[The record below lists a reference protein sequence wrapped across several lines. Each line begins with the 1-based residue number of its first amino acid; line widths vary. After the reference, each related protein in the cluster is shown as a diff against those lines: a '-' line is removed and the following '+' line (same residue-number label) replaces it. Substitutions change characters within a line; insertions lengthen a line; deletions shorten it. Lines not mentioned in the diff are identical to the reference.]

1 MEREA
6 DDAQRESEELKL
18 AEYLQQFVGQSFSAI
33 VSGVSQGGLYARLEN
48 TAEGFIPVRTLGDD
62 YFSFDAARYTLTG
75 EETGARYRLG
85 QRIAVVLFA
94 VNPRVPQI
102 DLRLA
107 QGSK

>member
-1 MEREA
+1 M
-6 DDAQRESEELKL
+6 
-18 AEYLQQFVGQSFSAI
+18 AEYLQRFVGQSFSAI

-94 VNPRVPQI
+94 VDPVFPRSTCGSRRELGDKSGCSPLMAWRRVP
-102 DLRLA
+102 
-107 QGSK
+107 